1 MNGAPHEPERGD
13 DVRRLFQQTD
23 DAPEESD
30 FVHQV
35 TQRLHHRR
43 WRIVP
48 FIVATLGLLV
58 FVALRLGPAGDALLA
73 ASDQFVSQAL
83 MPTRWGLAAFMLIT
97 IALASVVSAVTRA
110 R

>member
-1 MNGAPHEPERGD
+1 MNGAPHEPERDD

-23 DAPEESD
+23 DPPEESD

-43 WRIVP
+43 WRIAP
-48 FIVATLGLLV
+48 FIVATVGLLV
-58 FVALRLGPAGDALLA
+58 FVAFRLGPAGDALLA
-73 ASDQFVSQAL
+73 ASDQFVSQEL
-83 MPTRWGLAAFMLIT
+83 MPTGWGLAAFMLIT
-97 IALASVVSAVTRA
+97 IVLASVVSAVTRT